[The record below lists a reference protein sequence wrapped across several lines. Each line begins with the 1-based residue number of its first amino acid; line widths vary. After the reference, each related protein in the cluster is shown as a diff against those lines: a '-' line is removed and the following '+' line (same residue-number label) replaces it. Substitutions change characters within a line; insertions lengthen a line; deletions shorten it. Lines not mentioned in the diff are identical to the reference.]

1 MTVITSLAEWIALKQ
16 VYLPSIASLPIVKMG
31 DDGDLVPPF
40 IGIMEES
47 SSDHETN
54 GVILRGVTD
63 YQITCEL
70 HTVPADDDNDGTSP
84 EDERQMRR
92 DLYDIIGD
100 AGAITWMDWR
110 NNSRIFDI
118 RTVSPT
124 TEASDGRRVSRWN
137 LQIVACPS

>member
-40 IGIMEES
+40 LGIMEES

>member
-16 VYLPSIASLPIVKMG
+16 VYLPSIESLPIVKMG
-31 DDGDLVPPF
+31 DDGDLSPPF
-40 IGIMEES
+40 LGIMEES

-63 YQITCEL
+63 YQIVCEL
-70 HTVPADDDNDGTSP
+70 HTLPADEDNDGTSP

-100 AGAITWMDWR
+100 AGAITWMDGR

-118 RTVSPT
+118 RTAAPT

-137 LQIVACPS
+137 LHFVACPS

>member
-1 MTVITSLAEWIALKQ
+1 MTVINSLSEWIALKQ

-31 DDGDLVPPF
+31 DDSDLSPPF
-40 IGIMEES
+40 LGIMEES

-70 HTVPADDDNDGTSP
+70 HTVPTDEDNDGTPP

-100 AGAITWMDWR
+100 AAAITWMDGR
-110 NNSRIFDI
+110 NETRVFDI
-118 RTVSPT
+118 RTASPT

-137 LQIVACPS
+137 LEIVACPS